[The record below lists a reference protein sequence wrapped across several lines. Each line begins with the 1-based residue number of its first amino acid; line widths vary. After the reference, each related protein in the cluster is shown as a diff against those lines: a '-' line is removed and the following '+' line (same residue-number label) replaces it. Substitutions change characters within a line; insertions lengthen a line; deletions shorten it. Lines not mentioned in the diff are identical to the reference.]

1 LRGEGPLDDRLD
13 GESRGGLCW
22 SLGVDGTAGG
32 GPVND
37 AQMMRD
43 GASRA
48 AAPRYPWLTS
58 LYPVVALL
66 GQNIDQV
73 RIVAGLRPLA
83 LSVLSMALAL
93 LVARV
98 LLRDG
103 DKAAALAS
111 LGFVLFF
118 SYGHVYALVEKVTV
132 AGVALGDHRI
142 LLTLWALLLAVGTW
156 RIARARQARRW
167 VPALNAA
174 AGIALAIPLVQIGAH
189 QIRLGPPG
197 AQARTPTGVDC
208 ALSLPTEEPAPD
220 LYYIILDGYMRSDVL
235 SETTGYDNTPFLEAL
250 EEMGFVVARESRSNY
265 PWTDMSLSSSL
276 NLSYLPEMGWPV
288 PDQDWTLARSL
299 IGHSLL
305 RRDLECL
312 GYSTIAF
319 ETGYPFSE
327 WRDADYFLMP
337 GGQFRDRLGLAA
349 GITQFEW
356 MWINTSV
363 GRALEGAELA
373 RLRWPPGAPQ
383 DPGQNKR
390 ERVLFD
396 LEELPAIA
404 AAPGPKLVF
413 VHIISP
419 HFPFVF
425 GPNGE
430 HVFLSGEAGPPS
442 ARHPEEAERYWNA
455 YADEVAFLDGRV
467 LEAIRGILARSS
479 TPPIIVLQGDHGY
492 VVAPRE
498 AKPPI
503 LNAYYLPGGEAEQIY
518 DGITPVN
525 TFRIILNAYF
535 GADFELLEDVSY
547 CTLPNSNDIDLEP
560 CLPPEPPA
568 AAE

>member
-1 LRGEGPLDDRLD
+1 MTRDRGL
-13 GESRGGLCW
+13 
-22 SLGVDGTAGG
+22 
-32 GPVND
+32 
-37 AQMMRD
+37 
-43 GASRA
+43 RA
-48 AAPRYPWLTS
+48 AAPLYPWLLS

-66 GQNIDQV
+66 GQNVDQV
-73 RIVAGLRPLA
+73 RLSAGIRPLS
-83 LSVLSMALAL
+83 LSVLWMAVSL

-98 LLRDG
+98 LLRDWA
-103 DKAAALAS
+103 KAAVLAS
-111 LGFVLFF
+111 LSFVLFF
-118 SYGHVYALVEKVTV
+118 SYGHVYTLVEKATV
-132 AGVALGDHRI
+132 AGVAIGDHRI
-142 LLTLWALLLAVGTW
+142 LLTLWAGLLAVGTW

-167 VPALNAA
+167 VPTLNAA
-174 AGIALAIPLVQIGAH
+174 AGIALAIPLVQIAAH

-197 AQARTPTGVDC
+197 AQARTPTADGC
-208 ALSLPTEEPAPD
+208 ALSLPAEEPAPD
-220 LYYIILDGYMRSDVL
+220 LYYIILDGYSRSDVL
-235 SETTGYDNTPFLEAL
+235 RETTGYDNTPFLDAL
-250 EEMGFVVARESRSNY
+250 EEMGFVVAQESRSNY

-276 NLSYLPEMGWPV
+276 NLNYLPELGWPG

-312 GYSTIAF
+312 GYSTVAF

-327 WRDADYFLMP
+327 WRDADFFLML
-337 GGQFRDRLGLAA
+337 GGEFQDRLSLTA

-373 RLRWPPGAPQ
+373 RLRWPPGSPQ
-383 DPGQNKR
+383 DPGRIKR

-467 LEAIRGILARSS
+467 LEAIRGILAHSS
-479 TPPIIVLQGDHGY
+479 TPPVIVVQGDHGY
-492 VVAPRE
+492 VVVPRE

-503 LNAYYLPGGEAEQIY
+503 LNAYYLPGGHAEQIY

-535 GADFELLEDVSY
+535 GAHFELLEDVSY

-560 CLPPEPPA
+560 CLRPGEPA
-568 AAE
+568 STE